1 MALIA
6 KDDFREAA
14 IQAQEQSEFD
24 TYLTSDASKIPR
36 IVQSQLDDVSMWR
49 IKEIYTIQQACLLM
63 AGISPFKVK
72 SISEARDKGYS
83 DYQLEL
89 ASVVLDAMIDGLLL
103 GTLTAHSIFCY
114 EFNGSHTVSQDG
126 FSDYHRQE
134 LDVDATRILA
144 GVFFKWIKSRGIES
158 ALQASKKNQLDETRV
173 LSIGASYTTPAIAL
187 IIDHIEQNLDGAPP
201 EYLND
206 FNTQKQWLR
215 STGKQ
220 RGLSQNVCDAAHAVT
235 RAPDVVKKFTKGHP
249 AQGKSQEK

>member
-1 MALIA
+1 MAD
-6 KDDFREAA
+6 KDDFRDIA

-24 TYLTSDASKIPR
+24 AYLISDASKAPR

-63 AGISPFKVK
+63 AGISPYKVK

-114 EFNGSHTVSQDG
+114 GFNGGYSVTQDG
-126 FSDYHRQE
+126 FSDYHLQE
-134 LDVDATRILA
+134 LDVDGTRILA

-173 LSIGASYTTPAIAL
+173 LLSGASYTTPAITL
-187 IIDHIEQNLDGAPP
+187 IIDHIEQNLDGAPS

-206 FNTQKQWLR
+206 LDTQKQWLR
-215 STGKQ
+215 NTGKE

>member
-14 IQAQEQSEFD
+14 IKAQEQSEFD
-24 TYLTSDASKIPR
+24 AYLTSDASKAPR
-36 IVQSQLDDVSMWR
+36 IVQSELDDVSVWR
-49 IKEIYTIQQACLLM
+49 ITEIYTIQQACLLM
-63 AGISPFKVK
+63 AGISPYKVK
-72 SISEARDKGYS
+72 SIPEARDKGYS

-89 ASVVLDAMIDGLLL
+89 ATVVLGAMIDGLSL
-103 GTLTAHSIFCY
+103 GTLSAYSIFCHG
-114 EFNGSHTVSQDG
+114 FNGSHPVNQDD
-126 FSDYHRQE
+126 FSDYHLQDI
-134 LDVDATRILA
+134 DVDRTRVLA